1 MIITVFWKDYRLR
14 GLARVFVDI
23 VVATDVCLAPLD
35 HGRRVMVYDLY
46 GEPWFTSSTVGP
58 FSFHSGTTARRFA
71 YMSVLLWISVSLLIS
86 IGSVSSCLP
95 TQLVIEPVA
104 LRNLSLLLC

>member
-1 MIITVFWKDYRLR
+1 MEQYLLR
-14 GLARVFVDI
+14 GLAWLSMVI
-23 VVATDVCLAPLD
+23 VAAPDVCPAPLD
-35 HGRRVMVYDLY
+35 HGQRATDHDSY

-104 LRNLSLLLC
+104 LRHLSLLLC

>member
-1 MIITVFWKDYRLR
+1 M
-14 GLARVFVDI
+14 GLHGFFVDI
-23 VVATDVCLAPLD
+23 VVAIDVCLAPLD

-104 LRNLSLLLC
+104 LRHLSLLLC

>member
-1 MIITVFWKDYRLR
+1 MVID
-14 GLARVFVDI
+14 
-23 VVATDVCLAPLD
+23 VAIDVCLAPLA

-58 FSFHSGTTARRFA
+58 FSFHSGITARRFA
-71 YMSVLLWISVSLLIS
+71 YMSVLLWINVCLLIS

-95 TQLVIEPVA
+95 TQFVIELVA
-104 LRNLSLLLC
+104 LRYLSLFLR